1 MCGCGSSRG
10 DRSSCRGEG
19 CTAPPSGLLP
29 LSFLIRFAF
38 VSSCGSPGLGLRAH
52 VLFLFVF
59 AFFRP
64 SGPGLRALS
73 LSRVRWPPGPSSC
86 IRRPNAAV
94 ACPLLA
100 SSPCPGCRP
109 IRGAPGP
116 RPGPPRDRPA
126 PRWRGF
132 ARLRRGCPSQ
142 AGGRRVWP
150 RPPPVPAR
158 AARPACLAGSSVASP
173 RPAVGP
179 CALPPARVTGRQSIG
194 WSATLWSRPLPGWPA
209 PPVCP
214 PLSFSRPSLPGY
226 TAVPRM
232 HRISLWAV

>member
-73 LSRVRWPPGPSSC
+73 LSWVRWPPGLNSC
-86 IRRPNAAV
+86 IRRSNAAV
-94 ACPLLA
+94 ACLLFA
-100 SSPCPGCRP
+100 ASPCPGCRP
-109 IRGAPGP
+109 TRGAPGH

-126 PRWRGF
+126 PRWRGV
-132 ARLRRGCPSQ
+132 ARPRRCWSSQ

-150 RPPPVPAR
+150 RPPPVPAG
-158 AARPACLAGSSVASP
+158 AARPARPAGPLAPLPARRPGPAPCP
-173 RPAVGP
+173 RPGRL
-179 CALPPARVTGRQSIG
+179 ALAR
-194 WSATLWSRPLPGWPA
+194 PGWPA
-209 PPVCP
+209 PC
-214 PLSFSRPSLPGY
+214 PLSRCLPSAVVAVVLRSLRLHSFPRR
-226 TAVPRM
+226 TRAVP
-232 HRISLWAV
+232 A